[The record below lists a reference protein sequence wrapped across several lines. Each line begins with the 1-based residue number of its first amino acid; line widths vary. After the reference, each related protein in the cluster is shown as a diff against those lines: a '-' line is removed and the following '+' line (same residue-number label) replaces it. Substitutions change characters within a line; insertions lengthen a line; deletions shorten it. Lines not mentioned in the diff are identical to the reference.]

1 MGFVLVFCH
10 TLFNDAFRNY
20 PDTTPLKL
28 KEQKSAQFIIRYFIE
43 TKGDDSKTLAITS
56 EQVMESLES
65 NFPRQGI
72 NLNFNET
79 DIRFR
84 PAQMILA
91 LRNLLIVFDGGV
103 KNIGESITIISDIA
117 SSRIGT
123 TKLISNMSNK
133 KRDIIEFYQAYSQS
147 SKKIKDENIPFEVMT
162 TCELEDYLRRG
173 EQLICETIDKRIRG
187 EL

>member
-1 MGFVLVFCH
+1 MNLVFCH
-10 TLFNDAFRNY
+10 TLFNDAFRSY
-20 PDTTPLKL
+20 PDADTLKIN
-28 KEQKSAQFIIRYFIE
+28 EQKSAQFIIRYLIE
-43 TKGDDSKTLAITS
+43 TKGDNSDILAITS

-72 NLNFNET
+72 NIYFNEPE
-79 DIRFR
+79 IRFL

-91 LRNLLIVFDGGV
+91 LKNLLLVVDGGV

-117 SSRIGT
+117 SSKIGN

-133 KRDIIEFYQAYSQS
+133 KRDIIEFYQKYSPS
-147 SKKIKDENIPFEVMT
+147 SKKIKEEDIPFEVIT
-162 TCELEDYLRRG
+162 TCELEDYLRRVNP
-173 EQLICETIDKRIRG
+173 ITCEIIDKRVKG

>member
-1 MGFVLVFCH
+1 MNLVLVFCH

-20 PDTTPLKL
+20 PDVSQLKL
-28 KEQKSAQFIIRYFIE
+28 NEQKSAQFIIRYLIE
-43 TKGDDSKTLAITS
+43 TKDNNSKIVAITS

-72 NLNFNET
+72 NLDFKEAS
-79 DIRFR
+79 IRFH

-91 LRNLLIVFDGGV
+91 LRNLLIVVDGGV

-117 SSRIGT
+117 SSKIGT

-133 KRDIIEFYQAYSQS
+133 KRDLIEFYQKYSSS
-147 SKKIKDENIPFEVMT
+147 SKKIKEENIPFEVMT
-162 TCELEDYLRRG
+162 TCELETYLR
-173 EQLICETIDKRIRG
+173 QKDKLTCDTVDKRVSG